1 LLTWFFFEGIDEF
14 IFLNLFTTL
23 PHSIIKVVLFARDEE
38 LWNEERDEQKERE
51 REQEERK
58 QREPF
63 FLVGKKKKR

>member
-1 LLTWFFFEGIDEF
+1 
-14 IFLNLFTTL
+14 
-23 PHSIIKVVLFARDEE
+23 VVLLFARDEE
-38 LWNEERDEQKERE
+38 LWNEEREEQKERE